1 MPTLEVQIL
10 VNVIALLVLSG
21 ALSLL
26 VDQEFPVQI
35 SKDDI
40 WYSLI
45 VLTDNSSSRAAA
57 GTRGRR
63 TDELLASETLIST
76 HISTIN

>member
-26 VDQEFPVQI
+26 VDQEFPVKI

-40 WYSLI
+40 
-45 VLTDNSSSRAAA
+45 
-57 GTRGRR
+57 
-63 TDELLASETLIST
+63 
-76 HISTIN
+76 